1 MAEERMPHRI
11 WADPDRWHP
20 GQWIGR
26 FSTCRGVRTVDEP
39 QPSMEAAK
47 FAAGEA
53 MCAYLDELAEKSI
66 SLPISPTRGAQ
77 KFTVSRNGR
86 KSRPTLMRR

>member
-11 WADPDRWHP
+11 WADPDEWGTGR
-20 GQWIGR
+20 WIGR
-26 FSTCRGVRTVDEP
+26 FSTCRGIRTVEEL
-39 QPSMEAAK
+39 QPSIEAAK
-47 FAAGEA
+47 IAAGEA
-53 MCAYLDELAEKSI
+53 MCTYLDELAEKAI
-66 SLPISPTRGAQ
+66 SLPISPNRGAK